1 MTSQIFTRRGLLAGL
16 LMGGLLTGCGFKLR
30 GTGSNQATFE
40 TVYFRFDDSVPQ
52 GLRQALRQIFQS
64 AAVQEVDSTG
74 LADLVVELG
83 RFKRDINQTARSV
96 TGQTTAE
103 LIRLSQR
110 VEAYRMRDEKLIFE
124 LESVLLRDRQI
135 DPVQRLAADRELQT
149 IIEEMT
155 HALARQIF
163 DQVNRSY
170 RLAEL

>member
-1 MTSQIFTRRGLLAGL
+1 MTLTRRRWLAGL
-16 LMGGLLTGCGFKLR
+16 LMGGLLTGCSFKLR
-30 GTGSNQATFE
+30 GTGSDQAMFE
-40 TVYFRFDDSVPQ
+40 TVYLRFDDSVPQ
-52 GLRQALRQIFQS
+52 GLRSALRQIFQS
-64 AAVQEVDSTG
+64 TGVQEVDSTG

-83 RFKRDINQTARSV
+83 RFKRDINQTSRSV
-96 TGQTTAE
+96 SGQTTAE

-110 VEAYRMRDEKLIFE
+110 VEAYRMRDEKLILE
-124 LESVLLRDRQI
+124 LDSVLLRDRQI

-149 IIEEMT
+149 ITEEMT